1 MSFSAFGVQK
11 LVEQQFIVYTLVYQV
26 IVYILHFFPE
36 KLFKNMLWRHLEEF
50 FIAVINNCIGLCF
63 WDVVTEMSWLD
74 LNGGL
79 AVGGLEYVPVN
90 DKFCV
95 SDAVM
100 SYFTLLLKLRRWNR
114 KLDEVCRPIISCY
127 IAHCPGFLVF

>member
-50 FIAVINNCIGLCF
+50 FIAVINNCIGLRF

-79 AVGGLEYVPVN
+79 AVGGLEFVPVN

-100 SYFTLLLKLRRWNR
+100 SYFTLLLILRRWNW
-114 KLDEVCRPIISCY
+114 KLDEVCRRLSPAILLIVQGS
-127 IAHCPGFLVF
+127 